1 MPKKKKPTKEQR
13 REARLRKGAQ
23 WLTTYQGTPKHM
35 LKHYRERFHV
45 DAITASKDLQAL
57 GVNYTQEQLDTIR
70 RNEEERIRRK
80 HEEKTRKQQQ
90 LYDDLY
96 GDTCDDRFAYIA
108 GYTSGGAPYGTT
120 WEEMGIDP
128 SLPFSEKVMILGS
141 GDFEP
146 RDLDEIDWDEE
157 EFDEE
162 SPLQLQVIPESIS
175 ICKVES
181 YSGIDLDQP
190 FVFTGRTDDE
200 KSLVCPTGLVPENTI
215 ERADG
220 WRMFRICG
228 ELDFSLIGILAE
240 LSSLLAEFDIGI
252 FAISTFNTDYVLTKE
267 KDFDKALKLLAR
279 AGYEILK

>member
-1 MPKKKKPTKEQR
+1 MPKKKKPTKEQH

-45 DAITASKDLQAL
+45 DPITASKDLQAL

-80 HEEKTRKQQQ
+80 HEEKARKQQQ

-162 SPLQLQVIPESIS
+162 SPLQLQVIPESFS

-215 ERADG
+215 ERADD